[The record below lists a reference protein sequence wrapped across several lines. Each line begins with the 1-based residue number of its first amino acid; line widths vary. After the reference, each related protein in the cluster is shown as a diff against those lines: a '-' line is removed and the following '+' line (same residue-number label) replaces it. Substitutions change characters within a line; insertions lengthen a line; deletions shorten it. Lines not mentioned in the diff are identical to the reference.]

1 VKTLPILYFLLAF
14 IGNQADNMWGS
25 LAFAT
30 PLVYE
35 GIFGLQLDS
44 VRFLFMVSPF
54 VYPAIRLLQ
63 AFIAMI
69 VALPLMKALRNI
81 PWLWQEKTLV
91 SP

>member
-1 VKTLPILYFLLAF
+1 F
-14 IGNQADNMWGS
+14 IGNQVDNMWGS

-35 GIFGLQLDS
+35 GIFGLPVET
-44 VRFLFMVSPF
+44 VRFLFIVSPF

-63 AFIAMI
+63 AI
-69 VALPLMKALRNI
+69 VATIIATPLMRAI
-81 PWLWQEKTLV
+81 ADTPWVFQEKNIL